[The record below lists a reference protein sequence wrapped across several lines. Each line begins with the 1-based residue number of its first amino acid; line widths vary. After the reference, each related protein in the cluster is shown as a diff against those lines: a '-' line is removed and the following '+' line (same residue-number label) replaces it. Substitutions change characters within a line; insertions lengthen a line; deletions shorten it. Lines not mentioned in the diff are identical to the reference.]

1 MNLENYISILLHE
14 TLSFLSQHQDL
25 FDMNA
30 KDTEVAFDR
39 ASLSA
44 FSREYLLDV
53 DGDQLI
59 FDLADLNKSLK
70 LKTQVSA
77 KNVLSA
83 HISRFICKLSNQA
96 AIGLDKSF
104 ANLTR
109 EDQLGRLQAV
119 FKTDNSVM
127 KAFKELVLHN
137 SFESLVSKVRAFVSQ
152 QTEFVEVTVQYAVDV
167 TASERRQIVSEFT
180 NKYGDMTLVYF
191 QVNPRLVG
199 GMRIFA
205 NGQLADFSW
214 HKKIETLT
222 KIK

>member
-104 ANLTR
+104 ANMTR
-109 EDQLGRLQAV
+109 EDQLSRLQAV

>member
-59 FDLADLNKSLK
+59 FDLKDLNRSLK
-70 LKTQVSA
+70 LKTNVSA

-83 HISRFICKLSNQA
+83 HISRFI
-96 AIGLDKSF
+96 F
-104 ANLTR
+104 
-109 EDQLGRLQAV
+109 
-119 FKTDNSVM
+119 
-127 KAFKELVLHN
+127 
-137 SFESLVSKVRAFVSQ
+137 
-152 QTEFVEVTVQYAVDV
+152 
-167 TASERRQIVSEFT
+167 
-180 NKYGDMTLVYF
+180 
-191 QVNPRLVG
+191 
-199 GMRIFA
+199 
-205 NGQLADFSW
+205 
-214 HKKIETLT
+214 
-222 KIK
+222 